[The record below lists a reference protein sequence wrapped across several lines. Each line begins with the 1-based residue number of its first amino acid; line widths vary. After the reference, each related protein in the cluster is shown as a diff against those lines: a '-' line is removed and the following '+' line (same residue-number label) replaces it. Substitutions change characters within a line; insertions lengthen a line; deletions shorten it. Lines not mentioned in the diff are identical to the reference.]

1 EPPSQSPPPSKEKPP
16 PQEEKSGWETAGD
29 VVAELSGYNDAKAA
43 ITGVDENGNK
53 IGVGERVLLGARPSH
68 PGRKSGQGWQI
79 CGPIRG

>member
-1 EPPSQSPPPSKEKPP
+1 MEIL
-16 PQEEKSGWETAGD
+16 ETAGD

-53 IGVGERVLLGARPSH
+53 IGVGERLLRGGAGPSH

-79 CGPIRG
+79 CGQIRG